1 MEDELLFETPNG
13 NVITESEAKST
24 YGDRFQGLLDSG
36 TLKQTDKTADKKKE
50 VEIDFDLDSFY
61 ISPNGNEIKG
71 IDVVK
76 QYGNRSQSLV
86 DDGSLKKK
94 EEANT
99 ESGSE
104 DGSLALSSLQKSQK
118 LFLEEQ
124 GIEVDSGNISGQYNT
139 FLNETGSREVQ
150 TDLSM
155 PNLTSLPRDLEEG
168 LEIKPTKVDKN
179 ILSKLNINQE
189 DYSKWEQLTQR
200 EESDSFEFLKYSPT
214 PEEGEK
220 YLREKK
226 DSEKL
231 LSYKGE
237 VIKKISDDLTTINS
251 KLILSKNPQ
260 EQVLLLRAK
269 KQLGEKLIEET
280 NLLSKMGELFP
291 TYKKYTS
298 DLDLQRRKK
307 IYEAGQIGGFTQAA
321 YEGAE
326 ILKTIPN
333 TIASFATGTVAAI
346 PSLLDQGLASLGADK
361 KGVLAG
367 ITESFLDSSESIDQ
381 TIGSVQR
388 SGVISGKKVT
398 VNGKEFIVTDEG
410 DVIDDTTHVSV
421 SGILSEEKIKQIKD
435 RAKSINNSETFY
447 DGGALAQSTVQT
459 VANLFALI
467 YSGKIFSS
475 GLRGVKLS
483 SKVKGA
489 IGMGAASYASTV
501 ARSVE
506 DMRADLVKAGLTEDE
521 ALGKAVMAGNAIAS
535 LDGLF
540 SGLAGSN
547 INLIG
552 GGLKT
557 IKSQIIDIVKN
568 KGKDFSKKKL
578 YGKIK
583 TLAAENLKEVVVEE
597 LPVYFSEKGINAI
610 VNAATGLDVRSS
622 SVKKSEIIET
632 IALTIGATTGLG
644 GSQLLTSNQRSDAIR
659 FVASEVSDLDQS
671 IEDLVNKE
679 LLTPEQ
685 GKEAYDEIYAM
696 QTAINRTNG
705 TIINSDNMLEASDL
719 LQQRLNLV
727 KQKEGLEGP
736 LKETID
742 EQIANVDEEIK
753 AVQERD
759 SKQSK
764 QITNPEGEL
773 TTTPD
778 GEQSF
783 EGTIQEAPAL
793 EEERLRDNQVPK
805 EAEVFEVDMESSDGT
820 NTTVEVKTNLDGSRE
835 FTMISDGKRSGKK
848 VSKENT
854 LSNKDYI
861 ESSYG
866 EVITSKSKPITEVMS
881 QEKIDALSSRQKKAI
896 GLETTTEAVS
906 DKKDPGFI
914 TKPSIKEPFIVRSL
928 TGRKT
933 STQINFNEEGKI
945 ESVINTRT
953 GKPVSEKARKVAEKI
968 YLESIIDV
976 NQGQRS
982 QLNEGVSP
990 DQINQEIAE
999 SSDSAKEIAETIVN
1013 EQKLIKEGKA
1023 QSQELF
1029 GSNTGVTGIIGL
1041 KFTPESWRRV
1051 TGVDPGEFGLTS
1063 TWISKDGVSLED
1075 GWVDAVGQE
1084 NVTLEEVVEFMKNN
1098 PNNQAIKE
1106 LTGIKASTETLRNL
1120 KDKFKSLTGLEA
1132 TPTNVNTVLEVDPN
1146 REPLSI
1152 VEENVK
1158 SKLEKE
1164 AQEPGIFGK
1173 KKGPTTKSVTDGK
1186 PKIVTV
1192 NESQALKDQINLE
1205 VKAAKDSKL
1214 DQTKRRK
1221 SLSDAIKSLEKLG
1234 SITLK
1239 KANSLINKVSGV
1251 NLNNPR
1257 LVSQVLE
1264 YVDKVNTDANNAKK
1278 FSDADSLSRKIKKLL
1293 KSESLDGEV
1302 SISAKQFLKI
1312 DPALVS
1318 DLDLYLENAQK
1329 VVDGLTKSKTDKDG
1343 NIIVA
1348 DAVDIKA
1355 LDKYTSKEIAKEN
1368 KIIRKA
1374 EALAFSDLTGL
1385 NSNEFTLE
1393 EMREILEEGDG
1404 DKDIQAKEDKLI
1416 AKESII
1422 NKGVKKAFS
1431 VYQGIVND
1439 IIKNNI
1445 DPFTG
1450 EKINISKQDQKI
1462 IKDFMNIDLDLMNT
1476 TKDKLQALDAMVNFV
1491 VNQGT
1496 GGMVAT
1502 TKSNEGMK
1510 NVIKANKL
1518 LRPARPLKYFGSKAF
1533 ANTWFRYLGNTPRII
1548 ENMFKGTS
1556 TARIFNRLSGFDG
1569 FRNGVAKAETI
1580 TNKIAQSYVDK
1591 FIKPTGKINAIK
1603 RTTRT
1608 QPNGTDFN
1616 TAANDTERGLFAFM
1630 RRTVD
1635 GTKED
1640 QRIEFERRKGLVE
1653 ETIKTL
1659 NDSGE
1664 TKKAQLIKEAADKIL
1679 SGSNSI
1685 QDIENKVDPT
1695 NKEAVEWMT
1704 AEWSKIRPDL
1714 ENVSLNVY
1722 NKVLG
1727 KDINYTP
1734 DSFSLLK
1741 DQAGSTD
1748 QEIGSPQ
1755 FQGTSQKIY
1764 DKESGVLMDVV
1775 RPKRL
1780 TTGRVVN
1787 LGFDSSNLSNL
1798 KDALTDLETAE
1809 SIQVMKGFMG
1819 TSKNLN
1825 PEFKKLVP
1833 DVDNRNLI
1841 FSKFQNYVNAKRGAS
1856 EKATEKEAIKMMN
1869 KLAGIGVS
1877 RVLGGPT
1884 QVPKQL
1890 VPLINTATN
1899 LMFDL
1904 GSVGKGI
1911 SLMYSSPEAKEW
1923 LSNSGYEIANRGL
1936 QSITNLEGTNTKM
1949 DKAAEGKL
1957 EQAGN
1962 VLLEVQKE
1970 YLQRF
1975 LVSPDKFAAQA
1986 SWMAYYMNN
1995 LKKQGIDPSNIDWSN
2010 HKVNKQAGAFAEQQ
2024 VGRQQ
2029 NVSDVDLQGDL
2040 FKGKSFGAQFAR
2052 KTLFPFANFLTNQK
2066 TRMYTDINIASSKT
2080 ATKEDKN
2087 SAFRSLIGLGVE
2099 TAVFN
2104 LIGFAI
2110 TQGLA
2115 AISQGITG
2123 DDDEEAQQKS
2133 FDNRRKGRAGNI
2145 VKDIL
2150 SPIPVIDDQIMFGV
2164 NKMIEAISN
2173 DEDPFQF
2180 FANDEKTFL
2189 QQLGVLGIQGQN
2201 AVDLIEMVKIS
2212 TTGSYK
2218 DKYGKTRE
2226 VDPSVKGEVGAN
2238 AFLYFLYGLG
2248 GLPSE
2253 AGSIIKYNVKSYKKE
2268 QQKDEKRKLQGYKN
2282 KSEMKRYDRELWEM
2296 TYGEKSPG
2304 YKEREAEREAKKLE
2318 RKLLQQE
2325 RDKEYNY
2332 TPEEKKKKKTK
2343 RKKKNNRFGKKNRF
2357 N

>member
-13 NVITESEAKST
+13 SVITESEAKSK

-36 TLKQTDKTADKKKE
+36 TFKQTDKTADKKEE
-50 VEIDFDLDSFY
+50 VKIDFDVDSFY
-61 ISPNGNEIKG
+61 ISPNGSEIKG
-71 IDVVK
+71 IDIVK
-76 QYGNRSQSLV
+76 KYGNRSQFLV
-86 DDGSLKKK
+86 DNGTLKKK
-94 EEANT
+94 DPLVSVSDSEA
-99 ESGSE
+99 
-104 DGSLALSSLQKSQK
+104 GSLDSSSINDQTELSEPQLISSQQ
-118 LFLEEQ
+118 EAEQ
-124 GIEVDSGNISGQYNT
+124 VI
-139 FLNETGSREVQ
+139 
-150 TDLSM
+150 
-155 PNLTSLPRDLEEG
+155 
-168 LEIKPTKVDKN
+168 EIKPTEVDEN
-179 ILSKLNINQE
+179 LLIKLNIDKE
-189 DYSKWEQLTQR
+189 DYSKWEQETQR
-200 EESDSFEFLKYSPT
+200 EETESFKFIKTAFTSD
-214 PEEGEK
+214 EGEEFFK
-220 YLREKK
+220 EKK
-226 DSEKL
+226 DSEKI
-231 LSYKGE
+231 LSYKTQQIKGLIAE
-237 VIKKISDDLTTINS
+237 IANIDSQLTENKEPKDKIKLLGLKSELKKKIKEEAGFI
-251 KLILSKNPQ
+251 
-260 EQVLLLRAK
+260 
-269 KQLGEKLIEET
+269 EKIDE
-280 NLLSKMGELFP
+280 ELFP

-298 DLDLQRRKK
+298 DLDLERRKNL
-307 IYEAGQIGGFTQAA
+307 YEAGQIGGTTQFL
-321 YEGAE
+321 AE
-326 ILKTIPN
+326 AVETFKTIP
-333 TIASFATGTVAAI
+333 TTASNFATGTFAFFT
-346 PSLLDQGLASLGADK
+346 SLLDQGLTSAGADK

-367 ITESFLDSSESIDQ
+367 ATEALLDSSEALDIE
-381 TIGSVQR
+381 IGSVRR
-388 SGVISGKKVT
+388 SGVIDGKRVT

-410 DVIDDTTHVSV
+410 DVLDDITHVSV
-421 SGILSEEKIKQIKD
+421 VGILPEEKINKIKE
-435 RAKSINNSETFY
+435 RSKGLISETFY
-447 DGGALAQSTVQT
+447 DGGALLQSGVQT
-459 VANLFALI
+459 MANLFALI
-467 YSGKIFSS
+467 RSGKIFTSKIGKMGIIDPKKGG
-475 GLRGVKLS
+475 GL
-483 SKVKGA
+483 
-489 IGMGAASYASTV
+489 GMGLASYASTL
-501 ARSVE
+501 ARTVE
-506 DMRADLVKAGLTEDE
+506 EVRADLVKAGLTEDE
-521 ALGKAVMAGNAIAS
+521 ALGKSVIAGNAIAS
-535 LDGLF
+535 LDGVF
-540 SGLAGSN
+540 SGLAGANTGIITSLQG
-547 INLIG
+547 IR
-552 GGLKT
+552 
-557 IKSQIIDIVKN
+557 SQIVDVVKK
-568 KGKDFSKKKL
+568 KGKDFSKKQLKD
-578 YGKIK
+578 KIK
-583 TLAAENLKEVVVEE
+583 TLTNENLKEVFIEE
-597 LPVYFSEKGINAI
+597 LPVLFSEKGINLI
-610 VNAATGLDVRSS
+610 LNEVTDLDVRSS
-622 SVKKSEIIET
+622 SIKKSEIIET
-632 IALTIGATTGLG
+632 VILTIGATSSLG
-644 GSQLLTSNQRSDAIR
+644 APKLIRGNKRSDAIR
-659 FVASEVSDLDQS
+659 YIAKEVDNLDQT
-671 IEDLVNKE
+671 IEKMVNE
-679 LLTPEQ
+679 NQFTSEQ
-685 GKEAYDEIYAM
+685 GKEVYDEIYAM
-696 QTAINRTNG
+696 QTALNRTNG

-719 LQQRLNLV
+719 LQQRQNLV
-727 KQKEGLEGP
+727 AKKEGLEGP
-736 LKETID
+736 LKEDIDKQIQDVDKQIGVLKAEDTLQAREASGETNTENDAFVEQTITV
-742 EQIANVDEEIK
+742 EEVPNIYGPEVVTHKTRSRAAIENWVNGGQIVGRVENLDGFVEGTSSNKSNFQINRDNRQTPNFQQGGIYGNTVKKIEGGYVIISKPGTVDAKNFQPNLNFVNKESSKDSKGVLLPKPNTPARDISNYDIYKVVDGKMIK
-753 AVQERD
+753 QNPNNFKTNTDAVQEVK
-759 SKQSK
+759 SEEQNEG
-764 QITNPEGEL
+764 QPEGEL

-778 GEQSF
+778 GKQSF
-783 EGTIQEAPAL
+783 EGTIQEA
-793 EEERLRDNQVPK
+793 
-805 EAEVFEVDMESSDGT
+805 
-820 NTTVEVKTNLDGSRE
+820 
-835 FTMISDGKRSGKK
+835 
-848 VSKENT
+848 
-854 LSNKDYI
+854 
-861 ESSYG
+861 
-866 EVITSKSKPITEVMS
+866 
-881 QEKIDALSSRQKKAI
+881 
-896 GLETTTEAVS
+896 
-906 DKKDPGFI
+906 PGFI
-914 TKPSIKEPFIVRSL
+914 TKPSIKEPFILRGL
-928 TGRKT
+928 KGGMT

-945 ESVINTRT
+945 ESVVNKKT
-953 GKPVSEKARKVAEKI
+953 GKPVSEKARKRAEKE

-976 NQGQRS
+976 NEGQRS
-982 QLNEGVSP
+982 QLEEGINPSE
-990 DQINQEIAE
+990 INQAIADA
-999 SSDSAKEIAETIVN
+999 SNNPKEVAEAIVN
-1013 EQKLIKEGKA
+1013 EEQLIKEESSEKKT
-1023 QSQELF
+1023 LF
-1029 GSNTGVTGIIGL
+1029 DDDKLNPLIGV
-1041 KFTPESWRRV
+1041 KFTPESWREV
-1051 TGVDPGEFGLTS
+1051 TGLDPSDFGLTK
-1063 TWISKDGVSLED
+1063 TWISKDGVSLKD
-1075 GWVDAVGQE
+1075 GWKDYVGEE

-1098 PNNQAIKE
+1098 PNAEALNILGGKKVIDKNTLTSLKE
-1106 LTGIKASTETLRNL
+1106 KFKKLTGV
-1120 KDKFKSLTGLEA
+1120 EA
-1132 TPTNVNTVLEVDPN
+1132 TPTNIDTVINIDPN
-1146 REPLSI
+1146 REPLI
-1152 VEENVK
+1152 VA
-1158 SKLEKE
+1158 KE
-1164 AQEPGIFGK
+1164 QAVVQDQRESAESGVFGK
-1173 KKGPTTKSVTDGK
+1173 KKGPTTKSITEGK
-1186 PKIVTV
+1186 PKKVTV
-1192 NESQALKDQINLE
+1192 DESKALKDQIKLE

-1221 SLSDAIKSLEKLG
+1221 SLSDSIKSLEKLG

-1278 FSDADSLSRKIKKLL
+1278 FSDADNLSRKIKKLL

-1348 DAVDIKA
+1348 DSVDIKA
-1355 LDKYTSKEIAKEN
+1355 LDKYTSKEISKEN

-1422 NKGVKKAFS
+1422 NKGVKKAFN

-1450 EKINISKQDQKI
+1450 EKINISKQDKKI

-1476 TKDKLQALDAMVNFV
+1476 PKDKLEALDAMVNFV

-1518 LRPARPLKYFGSKAF
+1518 LKPGKTLKYFGSKAF
-1533 ANTWFRYLGNTPRII
+1533 ANTWFRYLGNTPRIM

-1556 TARIFNRLSGFDG
+1556 TARVFNKLSGFDG

-1591 FIKPTGKINAIK
+1591 FIKPTGKINAVKGITK
-1603 RTTRT
+1603 T

-1635 GTKED
+1635 GTKEE
-1640 QRIEFERRKGLVE
+1640 QQNEFERRKGLIE
-1653 ETIKTL
+1653 ETITTL

-1664 TKKAQLIKEAADKIL
+1664 TKKSQLIKDAADKIL
-1679 SGSNSI
+1679 SGSNSV
-1685 QDIENKVDPT
+1685 QDIENKVDPI
-1695 NKEAVEWMT
+1695 NREAVEWMS
-1704 AEWSKIRPDL
+1704 AEWSQIRPEL

-1741 DQAGSTD
+1741 NQDSSVD
-1748 QEIGSPQ
+1748 QEIGTPQ
-1755 FQGTSQKIY
+1755 FQGASQKFY
-1764 DKESGVLMDVV
+1764 DKKTGVLMDVT
-1775 RPKRL
+1775 RPKAL
-1780 TTGRVVN
+1780 PTGRVVN
-1787 LGFDSSNLSNL
+1787 LGFDSSNISNL

-1809 SIQVMKGFMG
+1809 SIQIMKGFMG
-1819 TSKNLN
+1819 TKNKMN
-1825 PEFKKLVP
+1825 PAFKNLVP
-1833 DVDNRNLI
+1833 DVDNRNLL

-1856 EKATEKEAIKMMN
+1856 EKATEKESIKIMN

-1884 QVPKQL
+1884 QIPKQL
-1890 VPLINTATN
+1890 VPLFNTATN

-1911 SLMYSSPEAKEW
+1911 SLMTSSPEAREW
-1923 LSNSGYEIANRGL
+1923 LSNSGYEIANRGI
-1936 QSITNLEGTNTKM
+1936 QSVTNLEGTNTKM
-1949 DKAAEGKL
+1949 DRAAEGKL

-1975 LVSPDKFAAQA
+1975 LVAPDKFAAQA
-1986 SWMAYYMNN
+1986 SWMAYYMND

-2010 HKVNKQAGAFAEQQ
+2010 HKVNKKAGAFAEQQ

-2087 SAFRSLIGLGVE
+2087 SAYRSLAGLGVE
-2099 TAVFN
+2099 TATFN
-2104 LIGFAI
+2104 LIGLAV

-2123 DDDEEAQQKS
+2123 DDDEEDQQRS
-2133 FDNRRKGRAGNI
+2133 FDNRIKGRAGNV

-2150 SPIPVIDDQIMFGV
+2150 SPIPVLDDQIMFGV

-2268 QQKDEKRKLQGYKN
+2268 
-2282 KSEMKRYDRELWEM
+2282 
-2296 TYGEKSPG
+2296 
-2304 YKEREAEREAKKLE
+2304 
-2318 RKLLQQE
+2318 
-2325 RDKEYNY
+2325 
-2332 TPEEKKKKKTK
+2332 KKKDKKGNLREMFPDIYK
-2343 RKKKNNRFGKKNRF
+2343 DIKNMKGSQDVKDIKKQIRDIKKNL
-2357 N
+2357 

>member
-13 NVITESEAKST
+13 SVITESEAKSK
-24 YGDRFQGLLDSG
+24 YGDRFQGLVDSG
-36 TLKQTDKTADKKKE
+36 TFKQTDKTADKKEE
-50 VEIDFDLDSFY
+50 VKIDFDVDSFY
-61 ISPNGNEIKG
+61 ISPNGSEIKG
-71 IDVVK
+71 IDIVK
-76 QYGNRSQSLV
+76 KYGNRSQFLV
-86 DDGSLKKK
+86 DNGTLKKK
-94 EEANT
+94 DPLVSVSDSEAGSLDSSSINDQT
-99 ESGSE
+99 ESSE
-104 DGSLALSSLQKSQK
+104 PQLISSQQ
-118 LFLEEQ
+118 EAEQ
-124 GIEVDSGNISGQYNT
+124 VID
-139 FLNETGSREVQ
+139 
-150 TDLSM
+150 
-155 PNLTSLPRDLEEG
+155 
-168 LEIKPTKVDKN
+168 IKPTEVDEN
-179 ILSKLNINQE
+179 LLIKLNIDIE
-189 DYSKWEQLTQR
+189 DYSKWEQETQR
-200 EESDSFEFLKYSPT
+200 EETESFKFIKTAFTSD
-214 PEEGEK
+214 EGEEFFK
-220 YLREKK
+220 EKK
-226 DSEKL
+226 DSEKI
-231 LSYKGE
+231 LSYKTQQIKGLIAE
-237 VIKKISDDLTTINS
+237 IANIDSQLTENKEPKDKIKLLGLKSELKKKLKEESGFIKKID
-251 KLILSKNPQ
+251 
-260 EQVLLLRAK
+260 E
-269 KQLGEKLIEET
+269 
-280 NLLSKMGELFP
+280 ELFP

-298 DLDLQRRKK
+298 DLDLERRKNL
-307 IYEAGQIGGFTQAA
+307 YVAGQIGGTTQFL
-321 YEGAE
+321 AE
-326 ILKTIPN
+326 AVETFKTIP
-333 TIASFATGTVAAI
+333 TTASNFATGTFAFFT
-346 PSLLDQGLASLGADK
+346 SLLDQGLTSAGADK

-367 ITESFLDSSESIDQ
+367 ATEALLDSSEALDIE
-381 TIGSVQR
+381 IGSVRR
-388 SGVISGKKVT
+388 SGVIDGKRVT
-398 VNGKEFIVTDEG
+398 VDGKEFIVTDEG
-410 DVIDDTTHVSV
+410 DVLDDITHVSV
-421 SGILSEEKIKQIKD
+421 VGILPEEKINKIKE
-435 RAKSINNSETFY
+435 RSKGLISETFY
-447 DGGALAQSTVQT
+447 DGGALLQSGVQT
-459 VANLFALI
+459 MANLFALI
-467 YSGKIFSS
+467 RSGKIFTSKIGKMGIIDPKKGG
-475 GLRGVKLS
+475 GL
-483 SKVKGA
+483 
-489 IGMGAASYASTV
+489 GMGLASYASTL
-501 ARSVE
+501 ARTVE
-506 DMRADLVKAGLTEDE
+506 EVRADLVKAGLTEDE
-521 ALGKAVMAGNAIAS
+521 ALGKSVIAGNAIAS
-535 LDGLF
+535 LDGVF
-540 SGLAGSN
+540 SGLAGANTGIITSLQG
-547 INLIG
+547 IR
-552 GGLKT
+552 
-557 IKSQIIDIVKN
+557 SQIVDVVKK
-568 KGKDFSKKKL
+568 KGKDFSKKQLKD
-578 YGKIK
+578 KIK
-583 TLAAENLKEVVVEE
+583 TLTNENLKEVFIEE
-597 LPVYFSEKGINAI
+597 LPVLLSEKGINLI
-610 VNAATGLDVRSS
+610 LNEVTDLDVRSS
-622 SVKKSEIIET
+622 SIKKSEIIET
-632 IALTIGATTGLG
+632 VILTIGATSSLG
-644 GSQLLTSNQRSDAIR
+644 ARNLIRGNKRSDAIR
-659 FVASEVSDLDQS
+659 YIAKEVDNLDQT
-671 IEDLVNKE
+671 IEKMVNE
-679 LLTPEQ
+679 NQFTSEQ
-685 GKEAYDEIYAM
+685 GKEVYDEIYAM
-696 QTAINRTNG
+696 QTALNRTNG

-719 LQQRLNLV
+719 LQQRQNLV
-727 KQKEGLEGP
+727 AKKEGLEGP
-736 LKETID
+736 LKEDID
-742 EQIANVDEEIK
+742 
-753 AVQERD
+753 
-759 SKQSK
+759 K
-764 QITNPEGEL
+764 QIQDVDKQISSLKQKDSQEVKSEEQNEGQPEGEL

-778 GEQSF
+778 GKQSF
-783 EGTIQEAPAL
+783 EGTIQEAPVQQ
-793 EEERLRDNQVPK
+793 EKERFRDSQVVK
-805 EAEVFEVDMESSDGT
+805 EAEVFEVNMEDSDGT
-820 NTTVEVKTNLDGSRE
+820 NTTVEVRTNLDGSRE
-835 FTMISDGKRSGKK
+835 FTMIIDGQRSGTE

-861 ESSYG
+861 EASYG
-866 EVITSKSKPITEVMS
+866 EVITSKSKPVTEVMS
-881 QEKIDALSSRQKKAI
+881 PKKIDALSLRQKKAV
-896 GLETTTEAVS
+896 GLETTTETVS

-914 TKPSIKEPFIVRSL
+914 TKPSIKEPFILRGL
-928 TGRKT
+928 KGGIT

-945 ESVINTRT
+945 ESVVNKKT
-953 GKPVSEKARKVAEKI
+953 GKPVSEKARKRAEKE

-976 NQGQRS
+976 NEGQRS
-982 QLNEGVSP
+982 QLEEGINPSE
-990 DQINQEIAE
+990 INQAIADA
-999 SSDSAKEIAETIVN
+999 SNNPKEVAEAIVN
-1013 EQKLIKEGKA
+1013 EEQLIKEESSEKKT
-1023 QSQELF
+1023 LF
-1029 GSNTGVTGIIGL
+1029 DDDKLNPLIGV
-1041 KFTPESWRRV
+1041 KFTPESWREV
-1051 TGVDPGEFGLTS
+1051 TGLDPSDFGLTK
-1063 TWISKDGVSLED
+1063 TWISKDGVSLKD
-1075 GWVDAVGQE
+1075 GWKDYVGEE

-1098 PNNQAIKE
+1098 PNAEALNILGGKKVIDKNTLTSLKE
-1106 LTGIKASTETLRNL
+1106 KFKKLTGV
-1120 KDKFKSLTGLEA
+1120 EA
-1132 TPTNVNTVLEVDPN
+1132 TPTNIDTVINIDPN
-1146 REPLSI
+1146 REPLI
-1152 VEENVK
+1152 VA
-1158 SKLEKE
+1158 KE
-1164 AQEPGIFGK
+1164 QAVVQDQRESAESGVFGK
-1173 KKGPTTKSVTDGK
+1173 KKGPTTKSITEGK
-1186 PKIVTV
+1186 PKKVTV
-1192 NESQALKDQINLE
+1192 DESKALKDQIKLE

-1221 SLSDAIKSLEKLG
+1221 SLSDSIKFLEKLG

-1278 FSDADSLSRKIKKLL
+1278 FSDADNLSRKIKKLL

-1312 DPALVS
+1312 DPALVR

-1422 NKGVKKAFS
+1422 NKGVKKAFN

-1439 IIKNNI
+1439 IIKNSI

-1476 TKDKLQALDAMVNFV
+1476 TKDKLEALDAMVNFV

-1518 LRPARPLKYFGSKAF
+1518 LNPGKTLKYFGSKAF

-1548 ENMFKGTS
+1548 ENIFKGTS

-1591 FIKPTGKINAIK
+1591 FIKPTSRKNAIK
-1603 RTTRT
+1603 GTTKT
-1608 QPNGTDFN
+1608 QPNGTNFN

-1640 QRIEFERRKGLVE
+1640 QKTEFERRKGLVE

-1856 EKATEKEAIKMMN
+1856 EKATEKEAIKIMN

-1884 QVPKQL
+1884 QVLKQL

-1899 LMFDL
+1899 LMLDL

-1911 SLMYSSPEAKEW
+1911 SLMTSSPEAREW

-2087 SAFRSLIGLGVE
+2087 SAYRSLAGLGVE
-2099 TAVFN
+2099 TATFN
-2104 LIGFAI
+2104 LIGFAV

-2123 DDDEEAQQKS
+2123 DDDEEDQQRS
-2133 FDNRRKGRAGNI
+2133 FDNRIKGRAGNV

-2150 SPIPVIDDQIMFGV
+2150 SPIPVLDDQIMFGV

-2218 DKYGKTRE
+2218 DKYGKTRK

-2268 QQKDEKRKLQGYKN
+2268 
-2282 KSEMKRYDRELWEM
+2282 
-2296 TYGEKSPG
+2296 
-2304 YKEREAEREAKKLE
+2304 
-2318 RKLLQQE
+2318 
-2325 RDKEYNY
+2325 
-2332 TPEEKKKKKTK
+2332 KKKDKKGNLREMFPEIYK
-2343 RKKKNNRFGKKNRF
+2343 DIKNMKGSQDVKDIKKQIRDIKKNL
-2357 N
+2357 